1 MSRRRSSSSSDEP
14 ASNPLSTSYHRGT
27 QEGSSSLPP
36 GRQSHNGMARPLDA
50 AAALPDAEAESG
62 HHAVSINASPPRRR
76 TESAADRPLRKQ
88 RTSIYKRALPP
99 LMSCSLLP
107 CIRCS
112 CVVPQQGLSPC
123 KAPGEQLHSSR

>member
-36 GRQSHNGMARPLDA
+36 GRQSHNGMARPLVA
-50 AAALPDAEAESG
+50 AAALQDAEAESG

-99 LMSCSLLP
+99 LMSALS

-123 KAPGEQLHSSR
+123 IAPGEQLHSSR